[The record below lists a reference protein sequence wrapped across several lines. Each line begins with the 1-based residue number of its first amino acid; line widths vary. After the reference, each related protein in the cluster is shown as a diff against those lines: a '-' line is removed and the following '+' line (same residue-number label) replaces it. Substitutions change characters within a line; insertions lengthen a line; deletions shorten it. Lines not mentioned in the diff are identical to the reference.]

1 MKCVL
6 VGDRTAGKTSL
17 IQTQVTG
24 EDRQQHVPLRYQH
37 PLHHCLEHTSIE
49 VDDTNVDLNIWDTVE
64 QEAYDDLRA
73 FSYPNTDVLMICFSL
88 GDRMSYEDVHS
99 RWYPEVKRY
108 CPHTPIVLVG
118 LKQDVRNEIPLR
130 GIRRDSERQRAS
142 SYVMILVHCNTLSV
156 LRAKT
161 KAYWRCSK
169 LLLELD
175 LIIIVVDFIV
185 VGAKSDANYNTG
197 WIFF

>member
-6 VGDRTAGKTSL
+6 VGDQTVGKTSL
-17 IQTQVTG
+17 ILAQVTG
-24 EDRQQHVPLRYQH
+24 KNRHEYIPTIYERPNHQEPD
-37 PLHHCLEHTSIE
+37 TSIE
-49 VDDTNVDLNIWDTVE
+49 VDGRNVDLYLWDTVNDYHD
-64 QEAYDDLRA
+64 YDRLRPL
-73 FSYPNTDVLMICFSL
+73 SYPNTDVFLICFSL
-88 GDRMSYEDVHS
+88 GRRKSYEDVYS
-99 RWYPEVKRY
+99 LWYPEVKRY